1 MSSPASSAPS
11 THLDTTEI
19 IFSRILVATDFS
31 RIAGNA
37 LKLATEI
44 AQTCGSKLFVVHAA
58 LPIIY
63 GTGGEPAPCEFL
75 DATLES
81 AKIQMKAS
89 IEGDPALTALKP
101 ETIVAYAGA
110 VDLIDMVAKENK
122 ADLIIVGSHGA
133 TGLER
138 LALGSISD
146 TMLRRASC
154 PVLVVGP
161 RAHVSQRPF
170 GSIILATDLATT
182 GLRGAQYATGLAERY
197 HSKLTLMHVL
207 GPAFGQIP
215 PEQDALEENAVAE
228 LTRLLPSDISQ
239 YCQPK
244 VCVRRGKPAEEILHV
259 LRSEAASLLVIGVKD
274 HSPLADHA
282 AWSKLS
288 RLVHDAECPVLCV
301 RAHLA

>member
-1 MSSPASSAPS
+1 MSSPASAAPY

-19 IFSRILVATDFS
+19 IFNRILVATDFS

-44 AQTCGSKLFVVHAA
+44 AQTCGSKLFVVNAA

-63 GTGGEPAPCEFL
+63 GTGGEPTPCEFL

-81 AKIQMKAS
+81 AKIQMQDS
-89 IEGDPALTALKP
+89 IDADPALAALKP
-101 ETIVAYAGA
+101 QTIVAYAGA
-110 VDLIDMVAKENK
+110 VDLIDLVAKENK
-122 ADLIIVGSHGA
+122 VDLIILGSHGA

-161 RAHVSQRPF
+161 RSHVSQRPF
-170 GSIILATDLATT
+170 NSIVLATDLVTT
-182 GLRGAQYATGLAERY
+182 GLRGAQYATGLGERY

-207 GPAFGQIP
+207 GPTSGRTPA
-215 PEQDALEENAVAE
+215 EQDTLEENAVVE
-228 LTRLLPSDISQ
+228 LTRLLPSDVSQ

-244 VCVRRGKPAEEILHV
+244 ICVRRGKPAEEILHV
-259 LRSEAASLLVIGVKD
+259 LHSEGASLLVIGVKD

-288 RLVHDAECPVLCV
+288 RLVHDAECPILCV